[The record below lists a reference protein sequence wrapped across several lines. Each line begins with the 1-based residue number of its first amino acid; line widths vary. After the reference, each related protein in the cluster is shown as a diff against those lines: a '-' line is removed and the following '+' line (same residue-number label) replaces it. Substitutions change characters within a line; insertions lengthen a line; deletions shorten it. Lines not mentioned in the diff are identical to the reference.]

1 MNVDPAAEAAVAY
14 LRTPQAIRERAGAVL
29 ARGLDDG
36 LHHFRIDLTRLT
48 PAADLVASI
57 TRARFPDLHVPVHSR
72 WRHFDVGGCN
82 RAAELEAALARRSK
96 DERARARIDLA
107 VVSVLLDAGAGQA
120 WRYHEAET
128 REDYGR
134 SEGLAVA
141 SFRLF
146 ARGVFSADP
155 ADPWRAD
162 APALRAL
169 TDERLAEGLQVSAGN
184 PLPGIHGRAAVLRGL
199 ARALEQAPDLFDKDE
214 PRPGHLLDA
223 LRTRAVGRC
232 VAAADLLTAVLTGF
246 GSIWPGRLTLGG
258 VPLGDVWRHPAAGGN
273 GPGADL
279 VPLHKLSQWLTYSLI
294 EPLQSADLDVTALDA
309 LTGLAEYRNGGLFV
323 DTGVLVPRYQ
333 AVVRETHRPGDEV
346 VVEWR
351 ALTVALLDRLAPL
364 VSQQLAPAGRDLPL
378 ASILEGGTWVAGRQ
392 LADERRRGAAPIVVE
407 SDGTV
412 M

>member
-48 PAADLVASI
+48 PAADRVASI

-199 ARALEQAPDLFDKDE
+199 GGALEQAPDLFDKDE

-223 LRTRAVGRC
+223 LRTRA
-232 VAAADLLTAVLTGF
+232 AATQRPTC
-246 GSIWPGRLTLGG
+246 S
-258 VPLGDVWRHPAAGGN
+258 
-273 GPGADL
+273 
-279 VPLHKLSQWLTYSLI
+279 
-294 EPLQSADLDVTALDA
+294 
-309 LTGLAEYRNGGLFV
+309 
-323 DTGVLVPRYQ
+323 PR
-333 AVVRETHRPGDEV
+333 
-346 VVEWR
+346 
-351 ALTVALLDRLAPL
+351 
-364 VSQQLAPAGRDLPL
+364 S
-378 ASILEGGTWVAGRQ
+378 
-392 LADERRRGAAPIVVE
+392 
-407 SDGTV
+407 
-412 M
+412 

>member
-1 MNVDPAAEAAVAY
+1 MNADPAAEAAVAY

-82 RAAELEAALARRSK
+82 RAAELERALARRSK

-169 TDERLAEGLQVSAGN
+169 TDERLAEGAAGLGRQSAPGHSRPRRRAAGPGRSAG
-184 PLPGIHGRAAVLRGL
+184 
-199 ARALEQAPDLFDKDE
+199 
-214 PRPGHLLDA
+214 
-223 LRTRAVGRC
+223 
-232 VAAADLLTAVLTGF
+232 TG
-246 GSIWPGRLTLGG
+246 
-258 VPLGDVWRHPAAGGN
+258 A
-273 GPGADL
+273 
-279 VPLHKLSQWLTYSLI
+279 
-294 EPLQSADLDVTALDA
+294 
-309 LTGLAEYRNGGLFV
+309 
-323 DTGVLVPRYQ
+323 
-333 AVVRETHRPGDEV
+333 
-346 VVEWR
+346 
-351 ALTVALLDRLAPL
+351 
-364 VSQQLAPAGRDLPL
+364 
-378 ASILEGGTWVAGRQ
+378 
-392 LADERRRGAAPIVVE
+392 
-407 SDGTV
+407 
-412 M
+412 

>member
-1 MNVDPAAEAAVAY
+1 M
-14 LRTPQAIRERAGAVL
+14 
-29 ARGLDDG
+29 
-36 LHHFRIDLTRLT
+36 
-48 PAADLVASI
+48 
-57 TRARFPDLHVPVHSR
+57 
-72 WRHFDVGGCN
+72 
-82 RAAELEAALARRSK
+82 
-96 DERARARIDLA
+96 
-107 VVSVLLDAGAGQA
+107 LLDAGAGQA

-184 PLPGIHGRAAVLRGL
+184 PLPGHSRPRRACCEAWAERWNRRPICSTRTSRGPATCSTPC
-199 ARALEQAPDLFDKDE
+199 ARGAA
-214 PRPGHLLDA
+214 
-223 LRTRAVGRC
+223 GRC

-246 GSIWPGRLTLGG
+246 GSIWPGRLSLGG

-294 EPLQSADLDVTALDA
+294 EPLQS
-309 LTGLAEYRNGGLFV
+309 R
-323 DTGVLVPRYQ
+323 R
-333 AVVRETHRPGDEV
+333 
-346 VVEWR
+346 
-351 ALTVALLDRLAPL
+351 
-364 VSQQLAPAGRDLPL
+364 VST
-378 ASILEGGTWVAGRQ
+378 S
-392 LADERRRGAAPIVVE
+392 RRSTR
-407 SDGTV
+407 
-412 M
+412 